1 MAKDPAVLAHQEW
14 LGYVQPA
21 GLVVSIPAMLDANV
35 RINQN
40 IAPDHRRFLD
50 ALPSSSDGEPI
61 PEVADFPQFAQA
73 VLGWSAADLYG
84 APGSEPLPE
93 SLEVPLP
100 DYSETLRPTY
110 ALREFEVTGNG
121 REWILLI
128 KVLPKG
134 TDFDA
139 VDDSDSRH
147 WQASPQAKFERLLR
161 QARVPIGLLVNGQQI
176 RLVYAPEKELSGH
189 ATFKLAEMVKVAG
202 RPIFAAFHMLL
213 SFERLYSVAERERL
227 PAVLESSRKYQ
238 NVVSTQ
244 LASQVLEALYELLR
258 GFQAADDQAQGKL
271 LHDVLAKDPDH
282 VYRGLLTTLLRMVFV
297 LYAEDRGLLSTDP
310 VFTNYYSITGL
321 YERLRID
328 DGRYPDTMDQ
338 RYGAWAQL
346 LTLFRLIYRGGSHAA
361 LRIPAREGYLFDPD
375 RYLFLEGRLD
385 VNDEVSIPRVPDGV
399 LFRVLSKLMLLDG
412 ERISYRTQAVEQIGS
427 VYEAIMG
434 FELHVASGP
443 SIAIKPAKKHGA
455 PTTINLEALLA
466 TPAKERQKRFTEESD
481 QKLTGKAVDLLKVAG
496 TVNDLMNALERKIAS
511 SVTPGIVAK
520 GAMIFQPSNE
530 RRRSG
535 SHYTPSSLTGPIVE
549 AALAPVLKQLGDNPT
564 PAQILNLKVC
574 DPAMGSGAFLVEAC
588 RQLGDALSR
597 AWNTHNER
605 PILPPDEDEALHAQ
619 RQIAQRCLYGVDK
632 NPMATDLAKLSLWLA
647 TLAKDHP
654 FTFLDHSLRAGD
666 SLVGLTRK
674 QIAAFNWNEGD
685 RQQSFL
691 EPVVRQRIDRLSA
704 YRQRILAARDDV
716 PYTQLHQE
724 MEGAEETLAPL
735 RQAGDS
741 VIAAFFSAEKPKAK
755 DNARTVLRDLTERVF
770 RNVTDLE
777 SLAKIEEAVS
787 TLNSGSKGIHPFH
800 WELEFPEVFAVD
812 EHGEQTGGFDVIVGN
827 PPFAGG
833 RKVKEAFGQNYLAW
847 MQTLHSESHGNADLV
862 AQFFRRS
869 FDLLTQGGCFGLIAT
884 NTIGQG
890 DTRHTGL
897 RWICMNG
904 GSIYRAQ
911 KRLKWPG
918 QAAVVVSVV
927 HARKGS
933 AKMPLILDGREVPVI
948 TAYLFHAGGN
958 ESPNRLGANE
968 KKCFI
973 GNVVLGMGFTFDD
986 SGEVGVTT
994 DISEMNRLIEKNPKN
1009 GERIFPY
1016 LGGEELNTDPRHS
1029 HRRFIISFEDW
1040 PLRRCNLGFSWIGA
1054 SAEARREWLRAGIV
1068 PIDYPDH
1075 VAEDYPDLLAIVE
1088 ERVKP
1093 ERMKDQQREYREYWW
1108 KYARRAV
1115 DLNRYIRNFRP
1126 SEILAVNCG
1135 ATPHLAISFIPA
1147 SQVFSHSLAL
1157 FTSSSSATFSAL
1169 QSRPHEVWA
1178 RFMASSMKDDLRYTP
1193 SDCFETFPFPVSY
1206 EANADL
1212 EQAGKAYYDFR
1223 ADLMVQN
1230 DEGLTKTYNRFHD
1243 PNEDSADIQRL
1254 RELHAAMD
1262 RAVLDAYGWQ
1272 DIQPVCAFF
1281 PEFDDEEEEDEGGRP
1296 KKKKYRYRWPDEI
1309 HDEVLARL
1317 LDLNRQRALEEGQL
1331 IAAEEAA
1338 NALIAEASKKSAKKS
1353 SRKKP
1358 GQPPSATLFGTEEED
1373 A

>member
-50 ALPSSSDGEPI
+50 ALPSSTDGEPI
-61 PEVADFPQFAQA
+61 PEIADFPQFAQA
-73 VLGWSAADLYG
+73 VLGWSPSDLYG

-161 QARVPIGLLVNGQQI
+161 QTHVPIGLLVNGQQI

-202 RPIFAAFHMLL
+202 RPIFAAFQMLL

-271 LHDVLAKDPDH
+271 LHEVLAKDPDH

-375 RYLFLEGRLD
+375 RYLFLEGRLA

-412 ERISYRTQAVEQIGS
+412 ERISYRTLAVEQIGS

-466 TPAKERQKRFTEESD
+466 TPAKDRQKRFTEESD
-481 QKLTGKAVDLLKVAG
+481 QKLTGKAVDLLKAAG

-597 AWNTHNER
+597 AWNAHNER
-605 PILPPDEDEALHAQ
+605 PILPPDEDEELHAQ

-666 SLVGLTRK
+666 SLVGLTRR
-674 QIAAFNWNEGD
+674 QIAAFHWNPSEQMSLLED
-685 RQQSFL
+685 RIRRKVEAVSNYRQQIF
-691 EPVVRQRIDRLSA
+691 
-704 YRQRILAARDDV
+704 AARDDV
-716 PYTQLHQE
+716 PYALLKQKLDA
-724 MEGAEETLAPL
+724 AEDDLSLP
-735 RQAGDS
+735 RQIGDAA
-741 VIAAFFSAEKPKAK
+741 VAAFFAGEKAK
-755 DNARTVLRDLTERVF
+755 DRENIRTALSDQLTSDLRDHGFIAVDGAIDKAIVKLKTGAK
-770 RNVTDLE
+770 
-777 SLAKIEEAVS
+777 SL
-787 TLNSGSKGIHPFH
+787 HPFH
-800 WELEFPEVFAVD
+800 WELEFPEVFKVN

-827 PPFAGG
+827 PPFAG
-833 RKVKEAFGQNYLAW
+833 RN
-847 MQTLHSESHGNADLV
+847 TLIAGSPKYYIDWLQGTHEGSSGNADLV
-862 AQFFRRS
+862 AHFFRS
-869 FDLLTQGGCFGLIAT
+869 AFDLLRKDASFGLIAT
-884 NTIGQG
+884 KTIGQG
-890 DTRHTGL
+890 DTRATGL
-897 RWICMNG
+897 KWICSNG
-904 GSIYRAQ
+904 GVIYQA
-911 KRLKWPG
+911 KRRWKWVG
-918 QAAVVVSVV
+918 QAAVTISIV
-927 HARKGS
+927 HVRKGCVDG
-933 AKMPLILDGREVPVI
+933 PVILDGQSVGNI
-948 TAYLFHAGGN
+948 TAYLLNKGGSDAPAKLIAN
-958 ESPNRLGANE
+958 ESKSFQGI
-968 KKCFI
+968 KIYGQGFI
-973 GNVVLGMGFTFDD
+973 FDQSDGN
-986 SGEVGVTT
+986 GESSSTK
-994 DISEMNRLIEKNPKN
+994 DMEALIELNPRN
-1009 GERIFPY
+1009 ADLIHPY
-1016 LGGEELNTDPRHS
+1016 LGGEEVNDSPTQTF
-1029 HRRFIISFEDW
+1029 HRYVINFEDW
-1040 PLRRCNLGFSWIGA
+1040 PLRREDVGSKWSAA
-1054 SAEARREWLRAGIV
+1054 SKTDERFWLRTGIV
-1068 PIDYPDH
+1068 PLDYPGS
-1075 VAEDYPDLLAIVE
+1075 VAADWPDLLRIVETKVKPYRLNDNRENYRRLWWQYGERRPGLIGAMKCTDHAIVCSQITE
-1088 ERVKP
+1088 
-1093 ERMKDQQREYREYWW
+1093 
-1108 KYARRAV
+1108 
-1115 DLNRYIRNFRP
+1115 
-1126 SEILAVNCG
+1126 
-1135 ATPHLAISFIPA
+1135 HLAFVSVH
-1147 SQVFSHSLAL
+1147 QDVVFSQRLIVFPTNNICL
-1157 FTSSSSATFSAL
+1157 LYLL
-1169 QSRPHEVWA
+1169 QSRVHELWA
-1178 RFMASSMKDDLRYTP
+1178 KFSGSTLEERTVYTP
-1193 SDCFETFPFPVSY
+1193 SDCFETCPFPDEFESNNHLK
-1206 EANADL
+1206 EAGQIYF
-1212 EQAGKAYYDFR
+1212 EFR
-1223 ADLMVQN
+1223 AGLMIRN

-1243 PNEDSADIQRL
+1243 PNEDSADIMRL

-1272 DIQPVCAFF
+1272 DLRPVCEFF
-1281 PEFDDEEEEDEGGRP
+1281 PEFDDEDEEDEGGRS
-1296 KKKKYRYRWPDEI
+1296 KKKKFRYRWPDEI

-1331 IAAEEAA
+1331 LAAEVAA
-1338 NALIAEASKKSAKKS
+1338 NALITAASMKSAKKS

-1358 GQPPSATLFGTEEED
+1358 GQPPSATLFGIEEEG

>member
-50 ALPSSSDGEPI
+50 ALSSSTDGEPI
-61 PEVADFPQFAQA
+61 PEIADFPQFAQT
-73 VLGWSAADLYG
+73 VLDWSASDLYG
-84 APGSEPLPE
+84 APGSESLPE

-110 ALREFEVTGNG
+110 ALREFEVTGDG

-147 WQASPQAKFERLLR
+147 WLASPQAKFERLLR
-161 QARVPIGLLVNGQQI
+161 QTHVPIGLLVNGQQI

-202 RPIFAAFHMLL
+202 RPIFAAFQMLL

-227 PAVLESSRKYQ
+227 PAVFESSRKYQ

-375 RYLFLEGRLD
+375 RYLFLEGRLA

-412 ERISYRTQAVEQIGS
+412 ERISYRTLAVEQIGS

-466 TPAKERQKRFTEESD
+466 TPAKDRQKRFTEESD
-481 QKLTGKAVDLLKVAG
+481 QKLTGKAVDLLKSAG

-597 AWNTHNER
+597 AWNAHNER
-605 PILPPDEDEALHAQ
+605 PILPPDEDEELHAQ

-735 RQAGDS
+735 RQAGDA
-741 VIAAFFSAEKPKAK
+741 VIAAFFSAEKPKAR
-755 DNARTVLRDLTERVF
+755 DNARMALRDLTERVF

-777 SLAKIEEAVS
+777 SLAKIEAVVS
-787 TLNSGSKGIHPFH
+787 KLDSGSKGIHPFH
-800 WELEFPEVFAVD
+800 WELEFPEVFVVN

-827 PPFAGG
+827 PPFAGKNTLIAG
-833 RKVKEAFGQNYLAW
+833 AQNAYPDWLKAI
-847 MQTLHSESHGNADLV
+847 HAESHGNADLV
-862 AQFFRRS
+862 AHFFRRS
-869 FDLLTQGGCFGLIAT
+869 FGLLREDGTLGLIAT

-890 DTRHTGL
+890 DTRSTGL
-897 RWICMNG
+897 RWICCHG
-904 GSIYRAQ
+904 GTIYRAT
-911 KRLKWPG
+911 KRLRWPG
-918 QAAVVVSVV
+918 EAAVVVSVV
-927 HARKGS
+927 HISRGAAIGPFNLS
-933 AKMPLILDGREVPVI
+933 GRSVDQI
-948 TAYLFHAGGN
+948 TPYLFHAGGN
-958 ESPNRLGANE
+958 DDPARLDASTGRSFQG
-968 KKCFI
+968 CI
-973 GNVVLGMGFTFDD
+973 ILGLGFTFDD
-986 SGEVGVTT
+986 ADKKGIASS
-994 DISEMNRLIEKNPKN
+994 ISEMRQLIQLNPAN
-1009 GERIFPY
+1009 AARVFPY
-1016 LGGEELNTDPRHS
+1016 IGGEELNSSPVYSPSRFVINFEDFPLARKASGHS
-1029 HRRFIISFEDW
+1029 WFQLTEETQRKQLRDGVVAPDYPSPVAEDW
-1040 PLRRCNLGFSWIGA
+1040 P
-1054 SAEARREWLRAGIV
+1054 
-1068 PIDYPDH
+1068 
-1075 VAEDYPDLLAIVE
+1075 DLLRVLEA
-1088 ERVKP
+1088 RVKP
-1093 ERMKDQQREYREYWW
+1093 ERFKQNDEGGRMYWW
-1108 KYARRAV
+1108 RFLRSRPELNQAMSE
-1115 DLNRYIRNFRP
+1115 LNRVLVTGQTSKHRTFCFLPCNLIFDQKIIVFP
-1126 SEILAVNCG
+1126 VDSWCFFAVM
-1135 ATPHLAISFIPA
+1135 S
-1147 SQVFSHSLAL
+1147 
-1157 FTSSSSATFSAL
+1157 
-1169 QSRPHEVWA
+1169 SRPHENWA
-1178 RFMASSMKDDLRYTP
+1178 TFMGSTMKDDPVYAP
-1193 SDCFETFPFPVSY
+1193 SDCFENFPFPENYGSNTSLEEIG
-1206 EANADL
+1206 EAYT
-1212 EQAGKAYYDFR
+1212 EFR
-1223 ADLMVQN
+1223 SSLMTKN

-1243 PNEDSADIQRL
+1243 PNEDSTDIQRL
-1254 RELHAAMD
+1254 RALHAAMD

-1281 PEFDDEEEEDEGGRP
+1281 PEFDDEDEEDEGGRP
-1296 KKKKYRYRWPDEI
+1296 KKKKYRYRWPEDI

-1331 IAAEEAA
+1331 LAEEVAA
-1338 NALIAEASKKSAKKS
+1338 NALITAANKKSAKKP

-1358 GQPPSATLFGTEEED
+1358 GQPSPATLFGIEEED

>member
-50 ALPSSSDGEPI
+50 ALPSNTDGEPI
-61 PEVADFPQFAQA
+61 PEIADFPQFAQA
-73 VLGWSAADLYG
+73 VLGWSASDLYG

-110 ALREFEVTGNG
+110 ALREFEVTGNA

-128 KVLPKG
+128 KVLAKG

-139 VDDSDSRH
+139 IDDTDSRH

-161 QARVPIGLLVNGQQI
+161 QTHVPIGLLVNGQQI

-202 RPIFAAFHMLL
+202 RPIFAVFQMLL

-375 RYLFLEGRLD
+375 RYLFLEGRLA

-412 ERISYRTQAVEQIGS
+412 ERISYRTLAVEQIGS

-455 PTTINLEALLA
+455 PTTINLDALLA
-466 TPAKERQKRFTEESD
+466 TPAKDRQKRFTEESD
-481 QKLTGKAVDLLKVAG
+481 QKLTGKAVDLLKAAA

-685 RQQSFL
+685 KQQSFL

-735 RQAGDS
+735 RQAGDA
-741 VIAAFFSAEKPKAK
+741 VIAAFFSAEKPKAR
-755 DNARTVLRDLTERVF
+755 DNARAVLRDLTERVF

-777 SLAKIEEAVS
+777 SLAKIEAAVS
-787 TLNSGSKGIHPFH
+787 KLDSGSKGIHPFH
-800 WELEFPEVFAVD
+800 WELEFPEVFVVN

-827 PPFAGG
+827 PPFAGKNNLIDSNLDG
-833 RKVKEAFGQNYLAW
+833 YVDWLKTIHE
-847 MQTLHSESHGNADLV
+847 ESHGNADLV
-862 AQFFRRS
+862 AHFFRRA
-869 FDLLTQGGCFGLIAT
+869 FNMLKHDGCFGLVAT
-884 NTIGQG
+884 NTIAQG
-890 DTRHTGL
+890 DTRQTGM
-897 RWICMNG
+897 RWICVNG
-904 GSIYRAQ
+904 GMIFKAT
-911 KRLKWPG
+911 KRLRWPG
-918 QAAVVVSVV
+918 EAAVVVSIV
-927 HARKGS
+927 HVAKGKYEGELS
-933 AKMPLILDGREVPVI
+933 LNGLPVQSI
-948 TAYLFHAGGN
+948 SAYLFGKGSSNDPIQLA
-958 ESPNRLGANE
+958 ENE
-968 KKCFI
+968 KHCFV
-973 GNVVLGMGFTFDD
+973 GNFVLGIGFTFDD
-986 SGEVGVTT
+986 ADTT
-994 DISEMNRLIEKNPKN
+994 GIAGTLAEMHSLVARDSRN
-1009 GERIFPY
+1009 GDRIFPY
-1016 LGGEELNTDPRHS
+1016 INGQEVNQSFDPTPTRC
-1029 HRRFIISFEDW
+1029 IINFGTMTEH
-1040 PLRRCNLGFSWIGA
+1040 
-1054 SAEARREWLRAGIV
+1054 EARRW
-1068 PIDYPDH
+1068 
-1075 VAEDYPDLLAIVE
+1075 PDLFSIAEQKVRADRQKQASIVNPAIWWRFARSAADLYNAIQGLRRVLVRSLTSTNFSTFTFLPTGYVYDQTLIVFSFESCSALAI
-1088 ERVKP
+1088 
-1093 ERMKDQQREYREYWW
+1093 
-1108 KYARRAV
+1108 
-1115 DLNRYIRNFRP
+1115 
-1126 SEILAVNCG
+1126 LASRIHECW
-1135 ATPHLAISFIPA
+1135 
-1147 SQVFSHSLAL
+1147 AL
-1157 FTSSSSATFSAL
+1157 L
-1169 QSRPHEVWA
+1169 
-1178 RFMASSMKDDLRYTP
+1178 MGGSMKDDPRYNVE
-1193 SDCFETFPFPVSY
+1193 DCFGTFPFPLKWESIVTLVNAGNECY
-1206 EANADL
+1206 E
-1212 EQAGKAYYDFR
+1212 FR
-1223 ADLMVQN
+1223 CELMLRSK
-1230 DEGLTKTYNRFHD
+1230 EGLTKTYNRFHD

-1254 RELHAAMD
+1254 RALHAAMD
-1262 RAVLDAYGWQ
+1262 RAVLDAYGWREL
-1272 DIQPVCAFF
+1272 QPVCEFF
-1281 PEFDDEEEEDEGGRP
+1281 PEFDDEDEEDEGGRP

-1331 IAAEEAA
+1331 LAAEEAA
-1338 NALIAEASKKSAKKS
+1338 NALITAANKKSAKKS

-1373 A
+1373 T